1 MMTAMPVRDSP
12 FPGMDPYLQRR
23 WGDVHSTLVPFI
35 KEALQDLLP
44 PGLRARS
51 EEDVLLEDGRGE
63 PLHQWYR
70 TDVALVGSPPPA
82 TVGTGT
88 RAGSPADVVAV
99 ELPAEPEVDRFVRII
114 DTTDGNR
121 VICAIEVLSPGN
133 KWAGPL
139 NRLYRRKL
147 KDYAKGG
154 VSVVE
159 VDLLRGS
166 RARLPVTRNELPP
179 GRRTPC
185 LISVRRAPTPE
196 RRSCYPVS
204 LREPVPPIQVPLRP
218 SDADVTLDLQPLLRR
233 VYRAGGHDDIDYT
246 RDPHP
251 PLAPD
256 DAAWADGLL
265 RAAGRR

>member
-1 MMTAMPVRDSP
+1 MPVRDSP

-35 KEALQDLLP
+35 KEALQEVLP

-51 EEDVLLEDGRGE
+51 EEDVLLEDERGE

-70 TDVALVGSPPPA
+70 PDVALVGPPSA
-82 TVGTGT
+82 GAGGERAEVGAV
-88 RAGSPADVVAV
+88 AGAIVV
-99 ELPAEPEVDRFVRII
+99 ELPAEPEVDRWVQII
-114 DTTDGNR
+114 DTTADNR
-121 VICAIEVLSPGN
+121 VVTAIEVRSPGN
-133 KWAGPL
+133 KRPGPL

-147 KDYAKGG
+147 KDYARGA

-166 RARLPVTRNELPP
+166 RVRLPVTHDDLPAD
-179 GRRTPC
+179 RRTPY
-185 LISVRRAPTPE
+185 LISVRRAPVAE
-196 RRSCYPVS
+196 RWTCYPVPF
-204 LREPVPPIQVPLRP
+204 REPIPPVGVPLRP
-218 SDADVTLDLQPLLRR
+218 GDADVVMDLQPLVRR
-233 VYRAGGHDDIDYT
+233 VYRAGGHDDIDYG
-246 RDPHP
+246 REPSP
-251 PLAPD
+251 PLRPA